1 MRGIPL
7 TTGNQRSGRMSESH
21 ATNWSLDWLYQQLE
35 EKEFIINGI
44 SDALMLLDV
53 DSYEILDVNQ
63 ALFNLYKVSRD
74 KVIGKTCHEITHHL
88 PQPCSKISDLDPYP
102 PEKSISRGYL
112 GCWSERI
119 SLGESRARGWGRS

>member
-7 TTGNQRSGRMSESH
+7 TTGNQRSRRMSESH

-53 DSYEILDVNQ
+53 DSYEILDVN
-63 ALFNLYKVSRD
+63 
-74 KVIGKTCHEITHHL
+74 
-88 PQPCSKISDLDPYP
+88 
-102 PEKSISRGYL
+102 
-112 GCWSERI
+112 
-119 SLGESRARGWGRS
+119 